1 MKRNAR
7 KKSRNVK
14 RNWERD
20 KRSKKNTKK
29 RKAESSDDDEYDN
42 EKQWQ
47 VKWDSG
53 EEDSDEDDVEGE
65 EEIEV
70 ESEYENPGL
79 LGRLN
84 VSLIKSFW
92 KEINPPNTEDQ
103 ITSKWVSCIFLDR
116 VANLFISKILRRYL
130 SDSVVEGGFAVAL
143 EVGCLQQKYDKWQ
156 CVEGKW

>member
-1 MKRNAR
+1 MKR
-7 KKSRNVK
+7 
-14 RNWERD
+14 D
-20 KRSKKNTKK
+20 F
-29 RKAESSDDDEYDN
+29 
-42 EKQWQ
+42 
-47 VKWDSG
+47 G

-70 ESEYENPGL
+70 ESEDENPGL

-84 VSLIKSFW
+84 VSLIKTFW
-92 KEINPPNTEDQ
+92 KEVNPPNTEDQ
-103 ITSKWVSCIFLDR
+103 ITSKWVSCICLGR

-156 CVEGKW
+156 CVEGK